1 MNALA
6 AGIVAGLAVAIPL
19 GAIGVL
25 IVDLG
30 VRGGF
35 RPAFLAGLGTA
46 LADGLYATVAAVAG
60 LAVGAWLAPAER
72 AIALVA
78 AAALAAIGL
87 YGLLALR
94 RAAERAVPPADH
106 RLVARFL
113 ALTAVNPATAA
124 TFAGLMLGLPAV
136 AHASAPGEAAF
147 LVGAF
152 GASLAGEDA
161 RRRRRLMRHGLPP
174 ERADLDVG
182 RRPAAGARRWRCGS
196 PSGPSRQAQDDAL
209 AGRQQQRP
217 RDRLAVALAAR
228 A

>member
-1 MNALA
+1 MDALA

-60 LAVGAWLAPAER
+60 LAVGAWLAPAEH

-78 AAALAAIGL
+78 AAALAAVGI
-87 YGLLALR
+87 YGLIALCR
-94 RAAERAVPPADH
+94 EPAARALPPADH

-124 TFAGLMLGLPAV
+124 TFAGLIVGLPAV
-136 AHASAPGEAAF
+136 AHASAPGKAAF
-147 LVGAF
+147 VVGAF
-152 GASLAGEDA
+152 GASLAWQSTLAGGGA
-161 RRRRRLMRHGLPP
+161 LMGHGLPP
-174 ERADLDVG
+174 SARTWTSVVG
-182 RRPAAGARRWRCGS
+182 RVLVL
-196 PSGPSRQAQDDAL
+196 AL
-209 AGRQQQRP
+209 AV
-217 RDRLAVALAAR
+217 RLALAA
-228 A
+228 

>member
-1 MNALA
+1 MAAHFAVMGGCCLIFACTAASLQRAMDALA
-6 AGIVAGLAVAIPL
+6 AGILAGLAVAIPL

-35 RPAFLAGLGTA
+35 RPAFMAGLGTA

-78 AAALAAIGL
+78 AGALAAVGI
-87 YGLLALR
+87 YGLIALR
-94 RAAERAVPPADH
+94 REPAARALPPADH

-124 TFAGLMLGLPAV
+124 TFAGLIVGLPAV
-136 AHASAPGEAAF
+136 AHASAPGKAAF
-147 LVGAF
+147 VVGAF
-152 GASLAGEDA
+152 GASLAWQSTLAGGGA
-161 RRRRRLMRHGLPP
+161 LMRHGLPP
-174 ERADLDVG
+174 TARTWTSVVG
-182 RRPAAGARRWRCGS
+182 CVLVL
-196 PSGPSRQAQDDAL
+196 AL
-209 AGRQQQRP
+209 AV
-217 RDRLAVALAAR
+217 RLALGA
-228 A
+228 

>member
-72 AIALVA
+72 AIALAGARRSPRSASTASSCCA
-78 AAALAAIGL
+78 ARRPPARSHRPTTASSPASSPSPRSTPPPPRPSPASSS
-87 YGLLALR
+87 ACRRSRTPRPRARRR
-94 RAAERAVPPADH
+94 RA
-106 RLVARFL
+106 
-113 ALTAVNPATAA
+113 
-124 TFAGLMLGLPAV
+124 
-136 AHASAPGEAAF
+136 
-147 LVGAF
+147 GAF
-152 GASLAGEDA
+152 GASLAWQSTLAGGGA
-161 RRRRRLMRHGLPP
+161 LMRHGLPP
-174 ERADLDVG
+174 S
-182 RRPAAGARRWRCGS
+182 ARTWS
-196 PSGPSRQAQDDAL
+196 SI
-209 AGRQQQRP
+209 AGRV
-217 RDRLAVALAAR
+217 LVLALAAKL
-228 A
+228 ALGA

>member
-46 LADGLYATVAAVAG
+46 LADGVYATVAAVAG

-72 AIALVA
+72 TIALVA
-78 AAALAAIGL
+78 AAVLAAVAI

-94 RAAERAVPPADH
+94 REPAARTLPAADH

-124 TFAGLMLGLPAV
+124 TFAGLMVGLPAV
-136 AHASAPGEAAF
+136 AHASAPGKAAF
-147 LVGAF
+147 VAGAF
-152 GASLAGEDA
+152 GASLAWQSTLAGGGA
-161 RRRRRLMRHGLPP
+161 LMRHGLPP
-174 ERADLDVG
+174 SARTWTSVVG
-182 RRPAAGARRWRCGS
+182 RVLVL
-196 PSGPSRQAQDDAL
+196 AL
-209 AGRQQQRP
+209 AL
-217 RDRLAVALAAR
+217 RLALGA
-228 A
+228 

>member
-30 VRGGF
+30 VHGGF

-72 AIALVA
+72 AIAFA
-78 AAALAAIGL
+78 AAGVLAAVAV
-87 YGLLALR
+87 YGLIALR
-94 RAAERAVPPADH
+94 RAPAARALPPADH

-124 TFAGLMLGLPAV
+124 TFAGLIVGLPAV
-136 AHASAPGEAAF
+136 AHASAPGKAAF
-147 LVGAF
+147 VAGAF
-152 GASLAGEDA
+152 GASLAWQSTLAGGGA
-161 RRRRRLMRHGLPP
+161 LMRHGLPP
-174 ERADLDVG
+174 NARTWTSVIGRAMVL
-182 RRPAAGARRWRCGS
+182 
-196 PSGPSRQAQDDAL
+196 AL
-209 AGRQQQRP
+209 AV
-217 RDRLAVALAAR
+217 RLALGA
-228 A
+228 

>member
-60 LAVGAWLAPAER
+60 LAVGAWLAPAEH

-78 AAALAAIGL
+78 AAALAAVGL

-94 RAAERAVPPADH
+94 RAPAQRTVPPADH

-113 ALTAVNPATAA
+113 ALTAINPATAA

-136 AHASAPGEAAF
+136 AHASPPGKAAF
-147 LVGAF
+147 VAGAF
-152 GASLAGEDA
+152 GASLAWQSTLAGGGA
-161 RRRRRLMRHGLPP
+161 LMRHGLPP
-174 ERADLDVG
+174 SARTWTSVVG
-182 RRPAAGARRWRCGS
+182 RLLVL
-196 PSGPSRQAQDDAL
+196 AL
-209 AGRQQQRP
+209 AV
-217 RDRLAVALAAR
+217 RLALGA
-228 A
+228 

>member
-60 LAVGAWLAPAER
+60 LAIGAWLAPAEHT
-72 AIALVA
+72 IALVA
-78 AAALAAIGL
+78 AAALAAVGL

-94 RAAERAVPPADH
+94 RAPTERTVPPADH

-113 ALTAVNPATAA
+113 ALTAINPTTAA

-136 AHASAPGEAAF
+136 AHASAPGKAAF
-147 LVGAF
+147 VAGAF
-152 GASLAGEDA
+152 GASLAWQSTLAGGGA
-161 RRRRRLMRHGLPP
+161 LMRHGLPP
-174 ERADLDVG
+174 SARTWTSVAG
-182 RRPAAGARRWRCGS
+182 RLLVL
-196 PSGPSRQAQDDAL
+196 AL
-209 AGRQQQRP
+209 AL
-217 RDRLAVALAAR
+217 RLALGA
-228 A
+228 

>member
-6 AGIVAGLAVAIPL
+6 AGIVAGLAVASPL

-46 LADGLYATVAAVAG
+46 LADGLYATLAAVAG
-60 LAVGAWLAPAER
+60 LAIGAWLAPAEHT
-72 AIALVA
+72 IALVA
-78 AAALAAIGL
+78 AAALAAVGL

-94 RAAERAVPPADH
+94 RAPAERTVPAADH

-113 ALTAVNPATAA
+113 ALTAVNPTTAA

-136 AHASAPGEAAF
+136 AHASAPGKAAF
-147 LVGAF
+147 VAGAF
-152 GASLAGEDA
+152 GASLAWQSTLAGGGA
-161 RRRRRLMRHGLPP
+161 LMRHGLPASA
-174 ERADLDVG
+174 RTWTSVAG
-182 RRPAAGARRWRCGS
+182 RLLVL
-196 PSGPSRQAQDDAL
+196 AL
-209 AGRQQQRP
+209 AL
-217 RDRLAVALAAR
+217 RLALGA
-228 A
+228 

>member
-78 AAALAAIGL
+78 AAALAAVGL

-94 RAAERAVPPADH
+94 RAPAERAVPPADH

-136 AHASAPGEAAF
+136 AHASAPGKAAF
-147 LVGAF
+147 VAGAF
-152 GASLAGEDA
+152 GASLAWQSTLAGGGA
-161 RRRRRLMRHGLPP
+161 LMRHGLPP
-174 ERADLDVG
+174 
-182 RRPAAGARRWRCGS
+182 GARTWTS
-196 PSGPSRQAQDDAL
+196 V
-209 AGRQQQRP
+209 AGR
-217 RDRLAVALAAR
+217 LLVLALAAR
-228 A
+228 LALGA